1 MGHRARISKEG
12 TEMTVHGK
20 TSVSV
25 GVDVSL
31 DALDVHLMPAGR
43 RLRVDYSAEG
53 LERLISELDVMEVE
67 RVVLEA
73 TGRVEAYAASALAA
87 AGLPVVVVNP
97 RQVRDFARA
106 SGRLAKT
113 DTIDAEMIAR
123 FGEAIKPPVR
133 PLPTETERRLAEL
146 LARRRQLVEMSAA
159 EKNRLYRTADPA
171 VRAFIGEHLR
181 WLRQQTCLVDE
192 ALEESIQSSP
202 SWRERDE
209 LLQSVPG
216 IGQAVSYTLLSSLPE
231 LGTLDKKAV
240 ASLAGLAPMN
250 NDSGSMRGRRSI
262 RGGRETVRR
271 ALYMAVFSGIRCN
284 PVVRAHYL
292 SLRER
297 GKPPKVAMVACMR
310 KLVVILNAMA
320 ADGRK
325 WQDQPPTS

>member
-1 MGHRARISKEG
+1 M
-12 TEMTVHGK
+12 
-20 TSVSV
+20 SV

-31 DALDVHLMPAGR
+31 DTLDVHLMPTGG

-53 LERLISELDVMEVE
+53 LERVITELVGVEVE

-73 TGRVEAYAASALAA
+73 TGRVEAYAASVLAA

-123 FGEAIKPPVR
+123 FGEAIRPMVR
-133 PLPTETERRLAEL
+133 PLPTETEQRLSEL

-159 EKNRLYRTADPA
+159 EKNRLYRAADPS
-171 VRAFIGEHLR
+171 VQAFIGEHLK
-181 WLRQQTCLVDE
+181 WLRQQTCVVDE
-192 ALEESIQSSP
+192 ALEDAIQSSP
-202 SWRERDE
+202 AWRERDE

-216 IGQAVSYTLLSSLPE
+216 IGKAISYTLLSSLPE

-240 ASLAGLAPMN
+240 ASLAGLAPVN
-250 NDSGSMRGRRSI
+250 NDSGTMRGRRSI
-262 RGGRETVRR
+262 RGGREPVRR

-284 PVVRAHYL
+284 PVVREHYL

-320 ADGRK
+320 AAGRK
-325 WQDQPPTS
+325 WQDQPPAAP